1 MTDISERRRRAG
13 RWALAAGAALAL
25 PLTAT
30 VVYAGQDA
38 PEVAPVAPAAPE
50 APTPPEAKKVEKR
63 VIVMHH
69 EEHDGDAKHGK
80 EAKFE
85 RKLERDGKTIVIRSD
100 KPIDEAE
107 LEAKIAPMLDMTQ
120 DMVDI
125 SKRREPGDKRVVRKI
140 IMHDLD
146 GKGPHDG
153 HALAFAMAK
162 CKDGPAIA
170 DADASRET
178 GDASTRTV
186 NRTRILLCGKEGL
199 GKVEALAK
207 VRAARD
213 RIAASD
219 KMSAEMRADI
229 LRQLDESIARLEK
242 GGE

>member
-13 RWALAAGAALAL
+13 RWALAASAALAL

-38 PEVAPVAPAAPE
+38 PEPAPVAPAAPE

-63 VIVMHH
+63 IIVMHH
-69 EEHDGDAKHGK
+69 EDGDHADQEGK
-80 EAKFE
+80 TKFE

-107 LEAKIAPMLDMTQ
+107 LEAKLEKLEKHVHVERLLHEGD
-120 DMVDI
+120 
-125 SKRREPGDKRVVRKI
+125 SGEKRMRKFVI
-140 IMHDLD
+140 HDLD

-162 CKDGPAIA
+162 CKDGPVIA
-170 DADASRET
+170 DADASRES
-178 GDASTRTV
+178 GDATARTI
-186 NRTRILLCGKEGL
+186 NRTRIVLCGKEGH
-199 GKVEALAK
+199 GPVEALAK

-219 KMSAEMRADI
+219 KISAEMRADI